1 MDMYEFNRQFGGG
14 NVDENYEY
22 KIKTVPQIYP
32 QMAPMANIM
41 PSLVPVP
48 MMTLRPGAELEY
60 NRWLNSGY
68 QMPYRSNYYEGHSY
82 PVPRQFDGRG
92 ERKVYHDD
100 GADLS
105 PQNSAP
111 NSPRYG
117 PGPPIVTSDRVKGPR
132 GCNLFVF
139 HLPNE
144 ITNWYVQ
151 TSVIWMMHSY
161 HPPFCWFCL

>member
-1 MDMYEFNRQFGGG
+1 MDMYEYNRQFSGGS
-14 NVDENYEY
+14 VDENYEY

-32 QMAPMANIM
+32 QMAPMTNIM
-41 PSLVPVP
+41 PSIVPVP

-60 NRWLNSGY
+60 NRWLNGGY
-68 QMPYRSNYYEGHSY
+68 QMQYRNTYYEGHTY
-82 PVPRQFDGRG
+82 PTPRHSNSHGR
-92 ERKVYHDD
+92 ERSGSIDD
-100 GADLS
+100 NGDSS
-105 PQNSAP
+105 PPYSAP

-144 ITNWYVQ
+144 ITNW
-151 TSVIWMMHSY
+151 
-161 HPPFCWFCL
+161 